1 MVNAG
6 LPNIT
11 GTLSSKNTSSAW
23 KFLADKLT
31 KVSGAFSV
39 EGEGAKQGMAS
50 DANPPWGYDTLN
62 FDASKSNPIYGSS
75 DTVTPLTYTVRVYIC
90 YA

>member
-11 GTLSSKNTSSAW
+11 GVIASKNTGDNFPLITD
-23 KFLADKLT
+23 KFSE
-31 KVSGAFSV
+31 VSGVFSI
-39 EGEGAKQGMAS
+39 EGQGVKRGMAI
-50 DANPPWGYDTLN
+50 DGGTKWGCDTLN
-62 FDASKSNPIYGSS
+62 FNASKSNSIYGSS
-75 DTVTPLTYTVRVYIC
+75 DTVTPLTYTVRAYIC